1 MDGGFFWLVL
11 EIGFVRCGLGC
22 GKLLL
27 AGAGGLEAVPMVQL
41 LQPLWLR
48 RRGLRRILIWRGL
61 VVVLLGLLFAVSL
74 LLAACCTVLVSG
86 LLWVL
91 VAGLLRRLLVPV
103 LGWVGGTA
111 GWLLILAVADLVNL
125 RYNLQYH
132 VARRSGAG
140 H

>member
-1 MDGGFFWLVL
+1 M
-11 EIGFVRCGLGC
+11 
-22 GKLLL
+22 
-27 AGAGGLEAVPMVQL
+27 
-41 LQPLWLR
+41 
-48 RRGLRRILIWRGL
+48 
-61 VVVLLGLLFAVSL
+61 VLLELLFVVSS

-86 LLWVL
+86 LFWVL

-111 GWLLILAVADLVNL
+111 GWLLTLAVADLVNL
-125 RYNLQYH
+125 KYNLQYH